1 MKATFT
7 FAVDGLAVDR
17 FRRLKASMLLYY
29 MQEAAGKHFE
39 MLKDPRLDTNL
50 FWAVTRHSLVINRLP
65 MEGET
70 VTVETWPM
78 PTTRVAYPRAVYF
91 YDEAGNELARATSLW
106 VLMDPESRT
115 MVLPGKSG
123 VEVQGFCQG
132 DEVPVPRSLPSRP
145 LENSAS
151 RSVTYSLLDVNG
163 HMNNTRYLD
172 WVMDL
177 PGSCYHAGHTPRE
190 ITVCYLTE
198 ALEGQD
204 LTLGWQLEDGL
215 LQVDAH
221 RDDARVFAAQV
232 KFAANDGQKK

>member
-78 PTTRVAYPRAVYF
+78 PTTRVAYPGPCIFTMRP
-91 YDEAGNELARATSLW
+91 ATSL
-106 VLMDPESRT
+106 
-115 MVLPGKSG
+115 PGPPAFG
-123 VEVQGFCQG
+123 C
-132 DEVPVPRSLPSRP
+132 
-145 LENSAS
+145 
-151 RSVTYSLLDVNG
+151 
-163 HMNNTRYLD
+163 
-172 WVMDL
+172 
-177 PGSCYHAGHTPRE
+177 
-190 ITVCYLTE
+190 
-198 ALEGQD
+198 
-204 LTLGWQLEDGL
+204 
-215 LQVDAH
+215 
-221 RDDARVFAAQV
+221 
-232 KFAANDGQKK
+232 